1 MSCLATFMQ
10 NIQHQQSNKQ
20 GQGYV
25 TKMQDDPAIA
35 YWTMLVLFLPV
46 DTVVYLKPHSEGV
59 YMCVGVWERG
69 VDGKII
75 RATRTVF
82 FLYQMVRT
90 ASRRVGSRASPGF
103 QEKEKTYV

>member
-10 NIQHQQSNKQ
+10 NIQHSNKQ

-25 TKMQDDPAIA
+25 TKMQDDPAIT

-59 YMCVGVWERG
+59 CMCVRERG
-69 VDGKII
+69 
-75 RATRTVF
+75 RW
-82 FLYQMVRT
+82 
-90 ASRRVGSRASPGF
+90 
-103 QEKEKTYV
+103 